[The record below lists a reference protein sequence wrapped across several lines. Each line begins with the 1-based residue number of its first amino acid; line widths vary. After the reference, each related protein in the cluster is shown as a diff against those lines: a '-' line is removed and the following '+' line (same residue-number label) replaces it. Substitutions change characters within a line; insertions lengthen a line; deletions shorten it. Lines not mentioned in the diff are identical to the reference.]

1 MAWCTQSCEIDAPR
15 SRFLKIKSYSAAAN
29 TGSPQ
34 TKLTKGAQ
42 PTAES
47 DARQINGGG
56 ASSNLLPAS
65 SRIGQPQ
72 SFHPVPR
79 LPLPPPPTSMISPR
93 PALSPSFLAF
103 RSGSPAASPPS
114 SPRLHAPP
122 PLSASFSTVATAAP
136 GHAAASS
143 FYDVLGLRPGASA
156 REIKAAYRRL
166 ALAVHPDAAPHPTSS
181 AEDFIRVHA
190 AYSTLSDPDKRADYD
205 RRLLLSGATVRRT
218 VALGRSPSFPA
229 HRSRRT
235 WETDQCW

>member
-1 MAWCTQSCEIDAPR
+1 
-15 SRFLKIKSYSAAAN
+15 
-29 TGSPQ
+29 
-34 TKLTKGAQ
+34 
-42 PTAES
+42 
-47 DARQINGGG
+47 
-56 ASSNLLPAS
+56 
-65 SRIGQPQ
+65 
-72 SFHPVPR
+72 
-79 LPLPPPPTSMISPR
+79 MISPR

-103 RSGSPAASPPS
+103 RPGGGSPAASSSSSPPP

-122 PLSASFSTVATAAP
+122 PLSASFSTVAAAAP

-166 ALAVHPDAAPHPTSS
+166 ALAVHPDTAPQSHPSSS
-181 AEDFIRVHA
+181 AEDFIRVNA

-205 RRLLLSGATVRRT
+205 RRLLLSSAAGRRA

-229 HRSRRT
+229 RRPRRT

>member
-1 MAWCTQSCEIDAPR
+1 
-15 SRFLKIKSYSAAAN
+15 
-29 TGSPQ
+29 
-34 TKLTKGAQ
+34 
-42 PTAES
+42 
-47 DARQINGGG
+47 
-56 ASSNLLPAS
+56 
-65 SRIGQPQ
+65 
-72 SFHPVPR
+72 
-79 LPLPPPPTSMISPR
+79 MISPR
-93 PALSPSFLAF
+93 PALSPRFLAF
-103 RSGSPAASPPS
+103 RPGSPAASPPP

-122 PLSASFSTVATAAP
+122 PLSASFSSTVATAAP

-143 FYDVLGLRPGASA
+143 FYDVLDLRPGASA

-166 ALAVHPDAAPHPTSS
+166 ALAVHPDAAAPQHPAASS

-205 RRLLLSGATVRRT
+205 RRRLLSAAAAVGPRT

>member
-1 MAWCTQSCEIDAPR
+1 
-15 SRFLKIKSYSAAAN
+15 
-29 TGSPQ
+29 
-34 TKLTKGAQ
+34 
-42 PTAES
+42 
-47 DARQINGGG
+47 
-56 ASSNLLPAS
+56 
-65 SRIGQPQ
+65 
-72 SFHPVPR
+72 
-79 LPLPPPPTSMISPR
+79 MISPR

-103 RSGSPAASPPS
+103 RPGSPAASPPP
-114 SPRLHAPP
+114 SPRLHASP

-136 GHAAASS
+136 AGHAAASS
-143 FYDVLGLRPGASA
+143 FYDVLGLRPRASA

-166 ALAVHPDAAPHPTSS
+166 ALAVHPDAAAPQHPTAS

-205 RRLLLSGATVRRT
+205 RRLLLSAAAAGRRA

>member
-1 MAWCTQSCEIDAPR
+1 
-15 SRFLKIKSYSAAAN
+15 
-29 TGSPQ
+29 
-34 TKLTKGAQ
+34 
-42 PTAES
+42 
-47 DARQINGGG
+47 
-56 ASSNLLPAS
+56 
-65 SRIGQPQ
+65 
-72 SFHPVPR
+72 
-79 LPLPPPPTSMISPR
+79 MISPR

-103 RSGSPAASPPS
+103 RPGSPAASPPP

-122 PLSASFSTVATAAP
+122 PLSASFSTTVATAAP
-136 GHAAASS
+136 VHAAASS

-166 ALAVHPDAAPHPTSS
+166 ALAVHPDAAPHPASS

-205 RRLLLSGATVRRT
+205 RRLLLSAAATGRRT

>member
-1 MAWCTQSCEIDAPR
+1 
-15 SRFLKIKSYSAAAN
+15 
-29 TGSPQ
+29 
-34 TKLTKGAQ
+34 
-42 PTAES
+42 
-47 DARQINGGG
+47 
-56 ASSNLLPAS
+56 
-65 SRIGQPQ
+65 
-72 SFHPVPR
+72 
-79 LPLPPPPTSMISPR
+79 MISPR